1 MYTVEYYSAFKRQ
14 ELLTHATT
22 WRTLEDIMLS
32 DISHSPIY
40 K

>member
-1 MYTVEYYSAFKRQ
+1 MHTVEYYSAFKRQ
-14 ELLTHATT
+14 EFLTYAAT
-22 WRTLEDIMLS
+22 WRTLEDIMLR